1 MKSWRRIYY
10 SFLHAAPGAT
20 PLARWPVDRL
30 NAYTM
35 HMRIQ
40 GKAVPKNK
48 SDTNKK
54 KKKSSQLVIRIEASE
69 RDAFVKL
76 CDDLD
81 TSAAREIRRFMRE
94 WVEKHRPPVEAEP
107 APEAAPAPV
116 ATETPS
122 TGTPSE
128 AVPAAKPKSARRKRA
143 EPVEASA

>member
-1 MKSWRRIYY
+1 
-10 SFLHAAPGAT
+10 
-20 PLARWPVDRL
+20 
-30 NAYTM
+30 M
-35 HMRIQ
+35 HMQIQ

-48 SDTNKK
+48 SDTKKK

-76 CDDLD
+76 CEDLD

-94 WVEKHRPPVEAEP
+94 WVEKHRPPVEVEP

-122 TGTPSE
+122 TETPSE
-128 AVPAAKPKSARRKRA
+128 AVPGAKPKSPRRKRA
-143 EPVEASA
+143 APVEASA